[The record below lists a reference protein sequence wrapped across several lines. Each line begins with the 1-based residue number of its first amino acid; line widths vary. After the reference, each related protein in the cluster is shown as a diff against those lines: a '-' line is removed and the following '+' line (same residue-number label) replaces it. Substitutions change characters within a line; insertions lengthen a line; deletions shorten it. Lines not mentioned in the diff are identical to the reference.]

1 MLRILYIRRRYIGA
15 EKVSN
20 LDAYLEEE
28 LYDTLVYCI
37 HNPRAADLE
46 SKRNRAEEIGKD
58 LFSDGGIDS
67 MENMFYSIE
76 CRLRDE
82 IHKDANPYRSWWN
95 GITPDWKY

>member
-1 MLRILYIRRRYIGA
+1 MLIWKKNYMIPLSTVF
-15 EKVSN
+15 K
-20 LDAYLEEE
+20 
-28 LYDTLVYCI
+28 I
-37 HNPRAADLE
+37 HMSADFE

-82 IHKDANPYRSWWN
+82 IHKDAKSYRSWWN